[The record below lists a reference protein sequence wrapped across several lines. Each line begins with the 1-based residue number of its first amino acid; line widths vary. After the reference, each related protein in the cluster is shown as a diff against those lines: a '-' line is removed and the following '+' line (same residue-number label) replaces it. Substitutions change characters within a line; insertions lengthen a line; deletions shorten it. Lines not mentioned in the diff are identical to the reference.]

1 MSLKSGSALR
11 SLAVALLALAPAAH
25 ADILA
30 SDHFDIPSY
39 TAGLLAGQT
48 VGGTGFTGSW
58 GRIPGLSGD
67 LSIINPGKVGRPS
80 VTSANAGDR
89 ALFANGGFTV
99 TSGQLF
105 LSYDMTASAP
115 LDGSRLDLNIGN
127 VAQAAYLGGP
137 TGTGNFEFRTSA
149 DFGSVANAQTSISEV
164 GAHHLVGVLDFTNN
178 QISIFV
184 DPSATSFY
192 YPNGANNADASAVW
206 TAAVSPTLTGYSLI
220 NNRSDQATFDNV
232 VFSTDGPSVGVAGTP
247 EPGSVALLVGM
258 GTTGAGCFVRR
269 RRKARKSA

>member
-1 MSLKSGSALR
+1 MSLKSGSALC
-11 SLAVALLALAPAAH
+11 SLAVALFALAPTAH

-30 SDHFDIPSY
+30 SDHFDLSSY
-39 TAGLLAGQT
+39 TVGALAGQT
-48 VGGTGFTGSW
+48 VGGTGFTGTWSQT
-58 GRIPGLSGD
+58 LTGD
-67 LSIINPGKVGRPS
+67 LGIIAPGQVGRPS
-80 VTSANAGDR
+80 VTSGNAGDR

-105 LSYDMTASAP
+105 LSYDMTTPAA

-127 VAQAAYLGGP
+127 VAQAAFLGGISN
-137 TGTGNFEFRTSA
+137 TGSFNFRTSGA
-149 DFGSVANAQTSISEV
+149 FGSVANAQTNISEI

-192 YPNGANNADASAVW
+192 YPNGANNANASAVW
-206 TAAVSPTLTGYSLI
+206 TAAVAPTLTGYTLI
-220 NNRSDQATFDNV
+220 DNLSNQATFDNV
-232 VFSTDGPSVGVAGTP
+232 VFSTDGPSVGVASTP

-258 GTTGAGCFVRR
+258 SATGAGCLTRR
-269 RRKARKSA
+269 RRKARKAA

>member
-1 MSLKSGSALR
+1 MSLKSSSALC
-11 SLAVALLALAPAAH
+11 SLAVALLALAPIAH

-30 SDHFDIPSY
+30 SDHFDLSSY
-39 TAGLLAGQT
+39 TVGALSGQT
-48 VGGTGFTGSW
+48 VGGTGFTGAWSQ
-58 GRIPGLSGD
+58 ISTGD
-67 LSIINPGKVGRPS
+67 LSIVAPGQVGRPS
-80 VTSANAGDR
+80 VTTGNAGDR

-105 LSYDMTASAP
+105 LSYDMTTSTP
-115 LDGSRLDLNIGN
+115 LDGTRLDLNIGN
-127 VAQAAYLGGP
+127 VAQAAYLGGLSN
-137 TGTGNFEFRTSA
+137 TGNFNFRTSA
-149 DFGSVANAQTSISEV
+149 AFGSVANAQTNISEV

-184 DPSATSFY
+184 DPSASSFY
-192 YPNGANNADASAVW
+192 YTNGANNANASAVW
-206 TAAVSPTLTGYSLI
+206 TAAVSPTLTSYSLI
-220 NNRSDQATFDNV
+220 DNLSNQATFDNV
-232 VFSTDGPSVGVAGTP
+232 VFSTDGRSVGVAGTP